1 MESTC
6 IFIPGSFNRFQLIE
20 DWDEEDKWSSQEAS
34 APQEMRNNEI
44 NYGIYIVKIWN
55 EDKFLFS
62 FYFCLF
68 SFSNGIIKTGKSKKK
83 IEICFHSKCRL

>member
-1 MESTC
+1 MIFKDLITSAYNKSIKWIFERRVVEMEPKQVQIVKLDLHSDEL
-6 IFIPGSFNRFQLIE
+6 LI
-20 DWDEEDKWSSQEAS
+20 
-34 APQEMRNNEI
+34 
-44 NYGIYIVKIWN
+44 IVKIWN

-83 IEICFHSKCRL
+83 IEICFHSKCRLYY

>member
-1 MESTC
+1 MLPT
-6 IFIPGSFNRFQLIE
+6 
-20 DWDEEDKWSSQEAS
+20 
-34 APQEMRNNEI
+34 
-44 NYGIYIVKIWN
+44 IVKIWN

-83 IEICFHSKCRL
+83 IEICFHSKCRLYFKTFINIPNICLKYWLSTKTNN